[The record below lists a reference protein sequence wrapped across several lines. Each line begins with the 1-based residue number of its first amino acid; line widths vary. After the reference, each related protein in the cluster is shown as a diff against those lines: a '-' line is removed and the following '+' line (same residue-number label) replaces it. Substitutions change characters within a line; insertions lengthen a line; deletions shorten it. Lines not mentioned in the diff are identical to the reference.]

1 MASKQGIFRH
11 ETVFALWSA
20 AVLAILLF
28 TASLFCIPTKAGAGN
43 TTDESDTSLEVAR
56 ENILTAPFAAPRLNF
71 FHASL
76 EVPPLESPKTLPA
89 GIFYAWISSS
99 HALSKKN
106 ETINGIKN
114 YFNGQYHE
122 WGRFNVSM
130 GATPWLEIAA
140 SLAFAGWDETMDNFP
155 IFDKAGHP
163 IVRFEDLDIFHLGVS
178 GRHDN
183 LSKAV
188 IGAKAH
194 LFESKGFDLALAS
207 SLKFPI
213 GRPRDLTN
221 AGTFDL
227 NVGLL
232 ASYTIKPITFYAN
245 CGEGF
250 PLGEQNLFVKEANI
264 DLNPFF
270 YWGIGANWEITKSF
284 AMSLQLEGNTPAFRE
299 VRFLNYPALTL
310 FTGLR
315 KYFGSFFIEGGA
327 GGGLIHRGSYDYNV
341 YASVGYLF
349 KGW

>member
-1 MASKQGIFRH
+1 MKKQTLFVLRS
-11 ETVFALWSA
+11 VAL
-20 AVLAILLF
+20 LAILLF
-28 TASLFCIPTKAGAGN
+28 IANLFCIPVKAAAGD
-43 TTDESDTSLEVAR
+43 TTDVSDANLEVAR
-56 ENILTAPFAAPRLNF
+56 ESVLTAPFAAPRLNF

-76 EVPPLESPKTLPA
+76 EVPSLESPKTLPA

-130 GATPWLEIAA
+130 GATSWLEIAA
-140 SLAFAGWDETMDNFP
+140 ALTFAGWDETMDNFP
-155 IFDKAGHP
+155 IYDKAGNP
-163 IVRFEDLDIFHLGVS
+163 IVRFEDLDINGLGAS
-178 GRHDN
+178 ARHDN
-183 LSKAV
+183 LSKVV

-194 LFESKGFDLALAS
+194 LFESKGFDFALAP
-207 SLKFPI
+207 SLKIPI

-221 AGTFDL
+221 AGTYDL
-227 NVGLL
+227 NIGLL
-232 ASYTIKPITFYAN
+232 GSYTFKNITLYAN

-264 DLNPFF
+264 NLNPYF
-270 YWGIGANWEITKSF
+270 YWGVGANWEFIKSF
-284 AMSLQLEGNTPAFRE
+284 SLGLQLEGNTPAFRE

-310 FTGLR
+310 FAGLR
-315 KYFGSFFIEGGA
+315 KYFGPFFIEAGG
-327 GGGLIHRGSYDYNV
+327 GGGLIHRGSYDYNL

>member
-1 MASKQGIFRH
+1 MARYSGLFKDQASLAVRSA
-11 ETVFALWSA
+11 VF
-20 AVLAILLF
+20 LAILLF
-28 TASLFCIPTKAGAGN
+28 IAFLFCIPLKAGAGEKP
-43 TTDESDTSLEVAR
+43 DESDISLDVAR
-56 ENILTAPFAAPRLNF
+56 EDILTAPFAAPRLNF

-76 EVPPLESPKTLPA
+76 EVPPLESPRTLPA
-89 GIFYAWISSS
+89 GIFYAKISSS

-122 WGRFNVSM
+122 WGRLNVSM
-130 GATPWLEIAA
+130 GVTKWLDIAA
-140 SLAFAGWDETMDNFP
+140 SLTLAGWDETMDNFP

-163 IVRFEDLDIFHLGVS
+163 IVRFEDQDIFGLGVS
-178 GRHDN
+178 ARHDN
-183 LSKAV
+183 ISKG
-188 IGAKAH
+188 IIEAKAH
-194 LFESKGFDLALAS
+194 LWGSKGFDLAFAS
-207 SLKFPI
+207 SLKIPI

-227 NVGLL
+227 NVSLL
-232 ASYTIKPITFYAN
+232 GSYTFNHITLYAN

-250 PLGEQNLFVKEANI
+250 PLGEQNLFVKEAHV

-284 AMSLQLEGNTPAFRE
+284 ALALQLEGNTPAFRE
-299 VRFLNYPALTL
+299 VRFLDYPALTL
-310 FTGLR
+310 FGGLR

-327 GGGLIHRGSYDYNV
+327 GGGLIHRGSYDYNL